1 MYHRN
6 QNVMLEDDK
15 GMEDEPDETGD
26 DMKIFINMTKIR
38 LPLRG
43 LFMDLRWLSSTHI
56 QDANLQDTFVLHV

>member
-1 MYHRN
+1 MIKGWKMN
-6 QNVMLEDDK
+6 QIK
-15 GMEDEPDETGD
+15 KGD